1 MNEILLVLI
10 ITGIACNTIGVFL
23 VLRNLSMISDAIS
36 HSVLLGIVLAYFITS
51 DLNSPLLF
59 IGAISFGI
67 LTVLSTETLIKI
79 SDIDEDSAIGV
90 IFPIFFSLGV
100 ILLSRYA
107 RNVHLCVDTV
117 LMGEVIM
124 TPFNRAFLF
133 GFNVPLAFKSMFYI
147 LLINISFVLL
157 FFKEL
162 KLSSFDREF
171 AVVSGFSLIFLHYS
185 LMSLV
190 SITSVMAFD
199 TVGTILV
206 ISFLVCPAA
215 TALLITK
222 DLKITYVVSSLIS
235 VLNVVLGFILA
246 YNINVN
252 IAGMIATVSGINYIL
267 VFLFR
272 PQGFITQKFKLRR
285 QREQFFLELLIVH
298 LGNHKGTAEEKEEL
312 GIATISNHLKWDEKR
327 LKKVIKNLIK
337 EEFVYIDN
345 DEHMYLLTEKGDTKF
360 LNIKKFYNF

>member
-147 LLINISFVLL
+147 LLINISFVVL

-162 KLSSFDREF
+162 KLSSFDKEF

-235 VLNVVLGFILA
+235 VLNVVFGFILA

-285 QREQFFLELLIVH
+285 QREQFFSELLIVH

-327 LKKVIKNLIK
+327 LKKEIGRAHV
-337 EEFVYIDN
+337 
-345 DEHMYLLTEKGDTKF
+345 
-360 LNIKKFYNF
+360 